1 MIAMNIKTHQ
11 TIEFTPDVSPQ
22 YAVAYGY
29 CEQEGRLSE
38 LHDAMR
44 LPQLERDSYFGYLG
58 VMTGSLVVSCGDW
71 RSEVEQYAN
80 PTEQDAFYSAELITS
95 NQRQTVLLVG
105 TKKQVK
111 HRLIME
117 SKGNDDLIYS
127 DPVLVMGYV
136 ITNLSAYDA
145 VIICTDIEV
154 KAHA

>member
-1 MIAMNIKTHQ
+1 M
-11 TIEFTPDVSPQ
+11 
-22 YAVAYGY
+22 
-29 CEQEGRLSE
+29 
-38 LHDAMR
+38 
-44 LPQLERDSYFGYLG
+44 
-58 VMTGSLVVSCGDW
+58 VSCGDW

-80 PTEQDAFYSAELITS
+80 PNEQDAFYSAELITS

>member
-1 MIAMNIKTHQ
+1 MLAMNIKTNRV
-11 TIEFTPDVSPQ
+11 IEFTSDVSPQ

-29 CEQEGRLSE
+29 CEDEGRLNVFHE
-38 LHDAMR
+38 AMR
-44 LPQLERDSYFGYLG
+44 LPQPEHDRYFDYLG

-95 NQRQTVLLVG
+95 NQRQTILLVG

-136 ITNLSAYDA
+136 INNLSAYDA